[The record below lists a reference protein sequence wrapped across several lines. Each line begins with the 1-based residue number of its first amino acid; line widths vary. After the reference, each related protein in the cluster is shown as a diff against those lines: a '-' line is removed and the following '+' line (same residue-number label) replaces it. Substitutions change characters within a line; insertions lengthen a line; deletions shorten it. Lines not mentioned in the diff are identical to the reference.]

1 MSKFTRPKVLLLGKD
16 GMLGSS
22 IFSRLKLESNIS
34 LFATSR
40 RSSAPCF
47 FDARHSSLEIIL
59 DKIKPDYIINCIGF
73 IHPRLNLESA
83 LNALYINSIF
93 SKRLSRVSSDRG
105 IFLIQIGTNAVFFGR
120 SGHYFETS
128 TRIPK
133 TFYGLT
139 KMLGESPTQKSLL
152 IRCSI
157 IGKEK
162 VSAPSK
168 SLFNWFSNLPVESK
182 IQGYSNQ
189 IWNGVTTQA
198 FADLCKGIIKN
209 SYCIGG
215 VHHFIPA
222 DSVSKNTLLNYFR
235 ELLNRNDINIC
246 PDAKK
251 KKKNLTLSTANQ
263 KRNEYFWSLAGF
275 DYVPNIK
282 ELVLTTL
289 V

>member
-1 MSKFTRPKVLLLGKD
+1 MLKFTSPKVLLLGKD
-16 GMLGSS
+16 GMLGNS

-40 RSSAPCF
+40 RSSAPYY
-47 FDARHSSLEIIL
+47 FDARHSSLELIL
-59 DKIKPDYIINCIGF
+59 DEVKPDYIINCIGF
-73 IHPRLNLESA
+73 IHPRLNLKSA
-83 LNALYINSIF
+83 LEALYINTVF
-93 SKRLSRVSSDRG
+93 SKRLSRASNDRG
-105 IFLIQIGTNAVFFGR
+105 IFLIQIGTNAVFHGR
-120 SGHYFETS
+120 SGHYLENS

-139 KMLGESPTQKSLL
+139 KMLGERPTQKSLL

-209 SYCIGG
+209 SYCMGG

-235 ELLNRNDINIC
+235 ELLNRNDIKIC
-246 PDAKK
+246 PDNKK
-251 KKKNLTLSTANQ
+251 KKTNLTLSTANQ